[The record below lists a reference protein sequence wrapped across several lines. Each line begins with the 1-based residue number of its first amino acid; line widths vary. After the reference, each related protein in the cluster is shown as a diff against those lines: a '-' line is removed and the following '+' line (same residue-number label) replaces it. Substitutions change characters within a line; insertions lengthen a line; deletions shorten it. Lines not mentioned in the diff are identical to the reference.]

1 MSTASGQWQ
10 LGHSTNL
17 VGVPTAVLAASEFN
31 DDPRPLSIA
40 GVRQMHHELFARLA
54 EPEAKGHWSEIFED
68 HMAEWFDLPKAQGG
82 NGAKPPKRY
91 YASYL
96 RLLRGWAFD
105 NNAREGAVLKGWVE
119 SRFGLF
125 PTFHREPITRVGS
138 PAWAQYVEDK
148 MACRFYSAAVLAQLD
163 LLYEFAQWV
172 LARAQP
178 PRDRVT
184 LYRGVNDFSEHQVID
199 RIDKRT
205 VILRLNNLV
214 SFTAHRDMASWF
226 GDHILETAVPLAKIL
241 FFKELLPR
249 HALKGEG
256 EVLVIGGDY
265 RVQASYF

>member
-1 MSTASGQWQ
+1 MISAATGQWQ
-10 LGHSTNL
+10 LGHSTNF
-17 VGVPTAVLAASEFN
+17 VGIPTSVLAGAAFN
-31 DDPRPLSIA
+31 DDARPLHIA
-40 GVRQMHHELFARLA
+40 GVRQMHHTLFERLEDA
-54 EPEAKGHWSEIFED
+54 DAKGHWSEIFED
-68 HMAEWFDLPKAQGG
+68 HMAEWFGLPQA
-82 NGAKPPKRY
+82 GAKAPRRY
-91 YASYL
+91 HASYL

-119 SRFGLF
+119 SRFGLY
-125 PTFHREPITRVGS
+125 PTFHREPIGRVGS

-148 MACRFYSAAVLAQLD
+148 MASRFYSAAVMAQLD

-172 LARAQP
+172 LAHGGP
-178 PRDRVT
+178 PDRQVT
-184 LYRGVNDFSEHQVID
+184 LYRGVNDFAEHQVVHRID
-199 RIDKRT
+199 RRR

-241 FFKELLPR
+241 FFNELLPR

-265 RVQASYF
+265 RVQAAYW